1 MKMDCFSPR
10 SAVAVAAL
18 LALLFTG
25 CETKKQA
32 SEPGGSQ
39 FGKAASTAS
48 EGSGEAGT
56 GAGSTASSAKE
67 KFGSALVMFPFLQA
81 ALKMGI
87 LQYNDKYL

>member
-18 LALLFTG
+18 LALLFAG

-32 SEPGGSQ
+32 SQPGGSQ
-39 FGKAASTAS
+39 YGKATSTAS

-56 GAGSTASSAKE
+56 GAVSTASSAKE
-67 KFGSALVMFPFLQA
+67 KFGSVSFTGLVKVTGTA
-81 ALKMGI
+81 
-87 LQYNDKYL
+87 